1 MPKITKNAPNNMVE
15 HLNRVL
21 ALDDPITFQKV
32 LLGYARSRHE
42 QGLVAEKAGVRRE
55 TIWKYETGA
64 ATAPL
69 EVLVKIIAAIGA
81 KLVIIA
87 DDEVS

>member
-1 MPKITKNAPNNMVE
+1 
-15 HLNRVL
+15 L
-21 ALDDPITFQKV
+21 ALDDPLAFQKV
-32 LLGYARSRHE
+32 LLGYARSRHAQALIAE
-42 QGLVAEKAGVRRE
+42 QAGVRRE

-81 KLVIIA
+81 KLVIIP
-87 DDEVS
+87 DEAS

>member
-1 MPKITKNAPNNMVE
+1 MVE

-21 ALDDPITFQKV
+21 ALNDPMNFQKV
-32 LLGYARSRHE
+32 LLSYARGRHE
-42 QGLVAEKAGVRRE
+42 LALVAEQAGVRRE
-55 TIWKYETGA
+55 TIWRYETGV

-81 KLVIIA
+81 KLVIVA
-87 DDEVS
+87 DEVS

>member
-21 ALDDPITFQKV
+21 ALDDTIAFQKV
-32 LLGYARSRHE
+32 LLSYARSRHASA
-42 QGLVAEKAGVRRE
+42 LVAEQAGVRRE

-64 ATAPL
+64 STAPL

-81 KLVIIA
+81 KLVIIP
-87 DDEVS
+87 DDAS